1 MEKTVKSAQKNF
13 IYKKDNAR
21 KGKDFQFKIV
31 NYIKPIK
38 TYVIYVQKDIYNKMV
53 IVFSKNLK

>member
-38 TYVIYVQKDIYNKMV
+38 TYVIYV
-53 IVFSKNLK
+53 